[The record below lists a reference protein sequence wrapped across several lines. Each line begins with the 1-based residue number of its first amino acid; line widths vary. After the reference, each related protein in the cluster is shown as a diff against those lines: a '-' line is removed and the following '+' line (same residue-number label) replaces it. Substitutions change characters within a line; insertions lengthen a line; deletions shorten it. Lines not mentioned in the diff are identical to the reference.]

1 MQCPFCGS
9 DSSVTETRVSAEG
22 VRRRRVCS
30 SCKRRFTTY
39 ERVGS
44 PGLKVAKRDGT
55 LEPFDAD
62 KLGATLGRV
71 CRHRAAIKPADLRR
85 LVRDVEATL
94 LDAGA
99 RTVSWSAIVQA
110 VLDRLEAIDAVAAR
124 RYRASY
130 VDEDDRLRL
139 DDVAPTDPPR
149 PQLGLFVDGEEP

>member
-9 DSSVTETRVSAEG
+9 DSSVTETRVSADG

-44 PGLKVAKRDGT
+44 PGLKVAKRDGS

-62 KLGATLGRV
+62 KLAATLARV
-71 CRHRAAIKPADLRR
+71 CRHRALAPAELRR

-94 LDAGA
+94 LDGGVKIVGWA
-99 RTVSWSAIVQA
+99 AIVQA
-110 VLDRLEAIDAVAAR
+110 VLDRLSAIDPVSAR

-139 DDVAPTDPPR
+139 EDAPPVEPTR
-149 PQLGLFVDGEEP
+149 PQLGLFAGDDES

>member
-1 MQCPFCGS
+1 VQCPFCAS

-44 PGLKVAKRDGT
+44 PGLKVTKRDGT
-55 LEPFDAD
+55 VEPFDAD
-62 KLGATLGRV
+62 KLGATLARV
-71 CRHRAAIKPADLRR
+71 CRHRTTITAVDLRR

-94 LDAGA
+94 LDSGVKNVA
-99 RTVSWSAIVQA
+99 WSAIVPA
-110 VLDRLEAIDAVAAR
+110 VLDRLAAIDPIAAR

-139 DDVAPTDPPR
+139 DDAPPVEPGR
-149 PQLGLFVDGEEP
+149 PQLGLFNGDDDA

>member
-9 DSSVTETRVSAEG
+9 DSSVTETRISAEG

-44 PGLKVAKRDGT
+44 PGLKVEKRDGA

-62 KLGATLGRV
+62 KLGATLARV
-71 CRHRAAIKPADLRR
+71 CRHRPAIKPADLKR

-99 RTVSWSAIVQA
+99 RTVGWAQIVRA
-110 VLDRLEAIDAVAAR
+110 VLDRLDAIDAVAAR

-139 DDVAPTDPPR
+139 DEDAPHDPDR
-149 PQLGLFVDGEEP
+149 PQLGLFVDPDET

>member
-9 DSSVTETRVSAEG
+9 DSSVTESRISAEG

-44 PGLKVAKRDGT
+44 PGLKVAKRDGS
-55 LEPFDAD
+55 LEPFDAE
-62 KLGATLGRV
+62 KLAATLGRV
-71 CRHRAAIKPADLRR
+71 CRHRALAPAELRR

-94 LDAGA
+94 LDGGIK
-99 RTVSWSAIVQA
+99 TVGWAAIVQA
-110 VLDRLEAIDAVAAR
+110 VLDRLQVIDPVSAR

-139 DDVAPTDPPR
+139 EDAPPVEPRR
-149 PQLGLFVDGEEP
+149 PQLGLFAGDDES